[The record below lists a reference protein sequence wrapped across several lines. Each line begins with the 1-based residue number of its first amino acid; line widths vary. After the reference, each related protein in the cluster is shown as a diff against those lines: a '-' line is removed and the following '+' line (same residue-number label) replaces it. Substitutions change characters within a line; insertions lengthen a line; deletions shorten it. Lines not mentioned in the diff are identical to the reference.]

1 MTLAFWGKFVGTITP
16 GKMANCLFS
25 TGEKLQ
31 IVWKRPFNPSER
43 ERDRQIATIAPL
55 KSLLADIFPP
65 WYRDNRYLSQF
76 VNDTD

>member
-43 ERDRQIATIAPL
+43 EKERESERETDGRTDGQTDSNNCYLKIIAG
-55 KSLLADIFPP
+55 
-65 WYRDNRYLSQF
+65 
-76 VNDTD
+76 

>member
-31 IVWKRPFNPSER
+31 IVWKRPFNPSEKER
-43 ERDRQIATIAPL
+43 ERETDGRTDRQIATIATL

-65 WYRDNRYLSQF
+65 WYRDNR
-76 VNDTD
+76 